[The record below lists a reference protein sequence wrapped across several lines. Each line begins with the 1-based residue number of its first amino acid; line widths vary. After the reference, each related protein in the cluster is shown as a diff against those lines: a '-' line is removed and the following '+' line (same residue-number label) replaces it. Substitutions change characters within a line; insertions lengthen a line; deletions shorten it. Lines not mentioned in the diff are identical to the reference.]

1 MRSTLTRV
9 SKLSFSVMGK
19 PQTREDVR
27 VRKGDLKQSLINFL
41 STPETI
47 KPKNIVPETR
57 NATAVSQNLDLI

>member
-1 MRSTLTRV
+1 MRSALTRV
-9 SKLSFSVMGK
+9 SKLSFSLMGK
-19 PQTREDVR
+19 PHTGEDAR

-47 KPKNIVPETR
+47 KPKNNVPETR